1 MQSSWGLQN
10 RVKPCLRCI
19 VKKIKIKTLRRTFA
33 LGTKKKHFSNV
44 HKLLKKMYLLL
55 VGNCIDCVFVLMRFL
70 LSCVGSFDL
79 GREFFFYFFKKVD
92 IR

>member
-1 MQSSWGLQN
+1 
-10 RVKPCLRCI
+10 
-19 VKKIKIKTLRRTFA
+19 
-33 LGTKKKHFSNV
+33 
-44 HKLLKKMYLLL
+44 MYLLL